1 MCDCRSDWVMCFRRD
16 CERAAALNEATSSRS
31 NEHLNLLMTPVGAS
45 KGQQAMAVAM
55 MYPEPAKGA
64 GSLKNSEFQALVF
77 TGLELTTARVPA
89 IGTRC
94 PPAPPTIAELVV
106 CLMGLSLI
114 GPEATRSPCA

>member
-1 MCDCRSDWVMCFRRD
+1 LRKAPEGWTRTLRHDEGRVSLMCDCRSDWVMCFRRD

-77 TGLELTTARVPA
+77 TGLALYHAL
-89 IGTRC
+89 GK
-94 PPAPPTIAELVV
+94 L
-106 CLMGLSLI
+106 
-114 GPEATRSPCA
+114 PEPNVAHRFY